1 MLRGTIFFHSFQ
13 KCFAWTLRITCDVNY
28 YKTDDTIAQPY
39 TYVDWSQL
47 PEELLELIFIWLTDI
62 IRFRAVCSSWGLVA
76 SNARSQLFKPLS
88 PMLLLPSN
96 KDDEVHHLFDFS
108 VNKAFWIPLPEVY
121 GKWCCHSWNGW
132 LVTIT
137 CSPPYP
143 IEFFNP
149 MSRAQIQL
157 PLPETFQDPPADVDD
172 APIESFIYKAIPS
185 STPSDPNCVTM
196 KKVGIL

>member
-1 MLRGTIFFHSFQ
+1 MTQLHNH
-13 KCFAWTLRITCDVNY
+13 TLMS
-28 YKTDDTIAQPY
+28 IAANCQRNHRS
-39 TYVDWSQL
+39 WSS
-47 PEELLELIFIWLTDI
+47 DI

-88 PMLLLPSN
+88 PTLLLPSN

-108 VNKAFWIPLPEVY
+108 ENKALRIPLPEVY

-137 CSPPYP
+137 CSTPYP

-157 PLPETFQDPPADVDD
+157 PLPETFQDPPADVGD
-172 APIESFIYKAIPS
+172 APIKSFIYKAIPS
-185 STPSDPNCVTM
+185 STPLDPNCVTM